1 VNDSI
6 SIYVLKKN
14 GGVRFANKL
23 DAVLRAVEVSL
34 VVDGGDIVVK

>member
-14 GGVRFANKL
+14 GGVWFANKL
-23 DAVLRAVEVSL
+23 DAVLGAGEVPL
-34 VVDGGDIVVK
+34 VLDGGDIVVK